1 MTPQS
6 AAQARRRRILDMLAS
21 GEKTRQQLVA
31 ALSPVREQSIDNDL
45 KRLCGAGAITGS
57 TDRTPA
63 GPRRIYA
70 LPETRKGPAH
80 RRAVIAHRPAVMHH
94 WGHSHE
100 ITVSLPAPPWGA
112 LDPDDRSATAPC
124 AAPIRL
130 AGFDPLKADPVLR
143 HADAR
148 RDRG

>member
-1 MTPQS
+1 MIEKPET
-6 AAQARRRRILDMLAS
+6 AARRAAIVQAVSAEPKAPRII
-21 GEKTRQQLVA
+21 R
-31 ALSPVREQSIDNDL
+31 
-45 KRLCGAGAITGS
+45 
-57 TDRTPA
+57 
-63 GPRRIYA
+63 
-70 LPETRKGPAH
+70 
-80 RRAVIAHRPAVMHH
+80 HRPAVMRH

-112 LDPDDRSATAPC
+112 LDPDDRAETAPC

-130 AGFDPLKADPVLR
+130 AGFDPLKADPVIR